1 MGTEFEKT
9 SGARVSV
16 PAPLNRKEFN
26 WGGSEEFVGRTK
38 EGLGI
43 RAKTR
48 KVREMAGQ
56 FELREPEASY
66 SGHFKAKKGDIGA
79 ENTYFWDDYLEIL

>member
-26 WGGSEEFVGRTK
+26 WGGAKNLLGGRK
-38 EGLGI
+38 RDLGYGL
-43 RAKTR
+43 R
-48 KVREMAGQ
+48 
-56 FELREPEASY
+56 
-66 SGHFKAKKGDIGA
+66 
-79 ENTYFWDDYLEIL
+79 LEK